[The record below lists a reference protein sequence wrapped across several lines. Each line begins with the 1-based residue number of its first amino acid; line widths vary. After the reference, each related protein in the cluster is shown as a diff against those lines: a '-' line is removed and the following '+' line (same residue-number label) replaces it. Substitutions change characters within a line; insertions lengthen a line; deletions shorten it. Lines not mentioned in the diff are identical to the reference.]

1 MNHREHR
8 QRSKQQGLSIVEL
21 LVAVVIGMLLLTGV
35 IQVFFASKQTYASNE
50 AAARLQENGRFALE
64 FIAQSARHAGYVEPA
79 NTTANKPTPIAI
91 PENDICRATNTCS
104 NTGNDAAPADELSA
118 RSDRVGFIFQPKI
131 QDNERRN
138 CLGKGTIGTGPTAP
152 LNNTDL
158 IINQFL
164 ISGTNTELSLACRS
178 LNIRTG
184 NVEQQI
190 LIDGIDALQIQY
202 GLSANSSDLNSAN
215 QYVSAE
221 RVTALNKWNDVA
233 AIRIAVL
240 ANSVERTNPPTP
252 ARAYVLLD
260 AAPIVIDDGRAR
272 QVFTTTIKLR
282 NTF

>member
-8 QRSKQQGLSIVEL
+8 QRTKQRGFSIVEL

-35 IQVFFASKQTYASNE
+35 IQVFFASKQTYSSNE
-50 AAARLQENGRFALE
+50 AASRLQENGRFALE
-64 FIAQSARHAGYVEPA
+64 FIAQSARHAGYIEAA

-91 PENDICRATNTCS
+91 PGAANCNTPQVCS
-104 NTGNDAAPADELSA
+104 SNGVGSASDAIGFTLQPRLLEGN
-118 RSDRVGFIFQPKI
+118 V
-131 QDNERRN
+131 RRD
-138 CLGKGTIGTGPTAP
+138 CLGSVVGDA
-152 LNNTDL
+152 NNTDV
-158 IINQFL
+158 IINQFVL
-164 ISGTNTELSLACRS
+164 IPAASAADRSALGCRS
-178 LNIRTG
+178 WNINDNGWVTG
-184 NVEQQI
+184 ATPAPLV
-190 LIDGIDALQIQY
+190 DGVDALQIQY

-240 ANSVERTNPPTP
+240 ANSIERTSPPTP
-252 ARAYVLLD
+252 ARPYVLLD
-260 AAPIVIDDGRAR
+260 AAPITIDDGKAR

>member
-1 MNHREHR
+1 MNPREHR
-8 QRSKQQGLSIVEL
+8 QRSRQRGFSLVEL
-21 LVAVVIGMLLLTGV
+21 LVAFVISMLLLTGV

-50 AAARLQENGRFALE
+50 ASSRLQENGRFALE

-79 NTTANKPTPIAI
+79 NTTAGKPAPVAI
-91 PENDICRATNTCS
+91 PGATTCNTPQVCS
-104 NTGNDAAPADELSA
+104 TDGAGNA
-118 RSDRVGFIFQPKI
+118 SDSIGFTFQPRLLEG
-131 QDNERRN
+131 NVRRD
-138 CLGKGTIGTGPTAP
+138 CLGSVVGDAD
-152 LNNTDL
+152 NTDF
-158 IINQFL
+158 IINQFVIIPAASAADHSAL
-164 ISGTNTELSLACRS
+164 GCRS
-178 LNIRTG
+178 WNINDNDWVTG
-184 NVEQQI
+184 ATPAP

-240 ANSVERTNPPTP
+240 ANSVERTTPPTP

-260 AAPIVIDDGRAR
+260 AAPIVIDDGKAR

>member
-8 QRSKQQGLSIVEL
+8 QRTKQRGLSIVEL

-35 IQVFFASKQTYASNE
+35 IQVFFASKQTYSSNE
-50 AAARLQENGRFALE
+50 AASRLQENGRFALE

-79 NTTANKPTPIAI
+79 NTTASKPAPIAA
-91 PENDICRATNTCS
+91 PGATTCNTPQVCS
-104 NTGNDAAPADELSA
+104 SNGAGNLS
-118 RSDRVGFIFQPKI
+118 DTIGFIFQPRLLEG
-131 QDNERRN
+131 NVRRD
-138 CLGKGTIGTGPTAP
+138 CLGSVVGNAS
-152 LNNTDL
+152 NTDL
-158 IINQFL
+158 IINQFVL
-164 ISGTNTELSLACRS
+164 IPAASAADHSALGCRS
-178 LNIRTG
+178 WNINDNGWVTG
-184 NVEQQI
+184 ATPTS

-202 GLSANSSDLNSAN
+202 GLSTDSSDLNSAN
-215 QYVSAE
+215 QYVSAD

-240 ANSVERTNPPTP
+240 ANSVERTSPPTP

>member
-8 QRSKQQGLSIVEL
+8 QYSKQRGLSIVEL

-35 IQVFFASKQTYASNE
+35 IQVFFASKQTYSSNE
-50 AAARLQENGRFALE
+50 AASRLQENGRFALE

-79 NTTANKPTPIAI
+79 NTTASKPAPIAA
-91 PENDICRATNTCS
+91 PGAAACNTPQVCS
-104 NTGNDAAPADELSA
+104 GDGAGNA
-118 RSDRVGFIFQPKI
+118 SDTVGFIFQPRLL
-131 QDNERRN
+131 EGSVRRD
-138 CLGKGTIGTGPTAP
+138 CLGSVVGNAG
-152 LNNTDL
+152 NTDL
-158 IINQFL
+158 IINQFVIIPADPTDPTDHSAL
-164 ISGTNTELSLACRS
+164 GCRS
-178 LNIRTG
+178 WNIDDNGWVTG
-184 NVEQQI
+184 ATPAP

-202 GLSANSSDLNSAN
+202 GLSSNSSDLNSAN
-215 QYVSAE
+215 QYVSAD

-240 ANSVERTNPPTP
+240 ANSVERTSPPTP

-260 AAPIVIDDGRAR
+260 AAPIVLDDGKAR

>member
-50 AAARLQENGRFALE
+50 AASRLQENGRFALE

-79 NTTANKPTPIAI
+79 NTTAGKPAPVAI
-91 PENDICRATNTCS
+91 PGATTCNTPQVCS
-104 NTGNDAAPADELSA
+104 SDGAGNA
-118 RSDRVGFIFQPKI
+118 SDTIGFVFQPRLLEG
-131 QDNERRN
+131 NVRRD
-138 CLGKGTIGTGPTAP
+138 CLGSVVGDAS
-152 LNNTDL
+152 NTDL
-158 IINQFL
+158 IINQFVL
-164 ISGTNTELSLACRS
+164 IPAANAADHPALGCRS
-178 LNIRTG
+178 WNINDNAWVTG
-184 NVEQQI
+184 ATPAP
-190 LIDGIDALQIQY
+190 LIEGIDALQIQY

-240 ANSVERTNPPTP
+240 ANSVERTSPPTP

-282 NTF
+282 NNF